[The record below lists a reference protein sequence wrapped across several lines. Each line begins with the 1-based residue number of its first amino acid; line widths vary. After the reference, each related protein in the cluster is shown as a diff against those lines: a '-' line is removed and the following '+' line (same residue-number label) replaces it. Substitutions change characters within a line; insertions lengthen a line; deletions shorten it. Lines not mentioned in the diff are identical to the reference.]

1 MKSFEFEPKT
11 NIRDIKSTKSDV
23 DDEESIE
30 DKVKQ
35 IVNSEWYECN
45 KQCKPMKTYCWK
57 FMLPRKKRYSWM
69 VLLRLVFLDKESSS
83 AFQTFLT
90 VPQRLLKR
98 LRHGCFLWTIWKIS
112 ECFFLQNTSG
122 RLFLSFWNNL
132 EKWWL
137 GLAISLNGHNLI
149 CKCFFNWFDLGWWNV
164 LRKTSGG
171 CYCNKLCSYCLFQ
184 KAFRNILS
192 F

>member
-11 NIRDIKSTKSDV
+11 NIRDINSTKSDV

-45 KQCKPMKTYCWK
+45 KQCKPMKTHCWK
-57 FMLPRKKRYSWM
+57 FMLPRKKRYSWT

-112 ECFFLQNTSG
+112 ECFFYRTPQG
-122 RLFLSFWNNL
+122 GCFYLFEITWKNGD
-132 EKWWL
+132 L
-137 GLAISLNGHNLI
+137 GLLFRWMDIIWSTNVFLIDLISDGEM
-149 CKCFFNWFDLGWWNV
+149 F
-164 LRKTSGG
+164 
-171 CYCNKLCSYCLFQ
+171 
-184 KAFRNILS
+184 
-192 F
+192 